1 MKKKIIYK
9 INKIIRISLF
19 TSLSI
24 FSLLMIGFII
34 LSSTLDYSIP
44 EIETIVLYDQNDTKY
59 LSYSNGKKKS
69 YVNLDNI
76 SPYLIEA
83 FISIED
89 KRYFNHTGLDFIR
102 ICKAA
107 MVDIIKGEAA
117 EGASTITQ
125 QYARNLFLTMDKTW
139 KRKLSEMMIALN
151 LESKYSKEEILEG
164 YLNSIYF
171 DHGIYGVED
180 AAIFYF
186 GKPSSEIT
194 LIEAV
199 SLAAIPKG
207 PTIYSPLKNPENNKE
222 RRLLILNEMKDDG
235 RITTEEYDKALITK
249 LSFVGINPNK
259 EESLAPYFQD
269 YVLNEL
275 KNIPGLENYAYSGL
289 KVQTTLDLSLNN
301 EICDAITQRIENE
314 LETSVVVIE
323 PYSGKILS
331 IIGGKSYKN
340 STFNRAIYAKRQ
352 PASTIKPF
360 LYLTALENGFT
371 SSTTFTS
378 EKTTFHINKD
388 TYTPK
393 NYHDSY
399 PNSEISLAYAL
410 AVSDNIYAV
419 KTHLF
424 LGMKK
429 LKNTL
434 KSFGLD
440 GNIPEI
446 PSLALGTYE
455 VTNLDWSSC
464 YQVLA
469 NEGYKIEPYVIEKI
483 TTMDGKILFEHKP
496 EKIKIAN
503 KNDCFI
509 LNELMNNIFDPKL
522 IYNTRPTGV
531 AITSRLSNKYAAKS
545 GSTDTDYWMI
555 GYNKELLV
563 SVWTGYD
570 DNRIITTKHDTLV
583 AKYLF
588 ADIIESYFKNKN
600 TTWYTKPDDVISV
613 YLNPITGFYGNFLE
627 YTKPLYF
634 KTSNIPWYL
643 RLLLTNQDNE
653 QISPSLN

>member
-1 MKKKIIYK
+1 M
-9 INKIIRISLF
+9 
-19 TSLSI
+19 
-24 FSLLMIGFII
+24 
-34 LSSTLDYSIP
+34 
-44 EIETIVLYDQNDTKY
+44 
-59 LSYSNGKKKS
+59 
-69 YVNLDNI
+69 
-76 SPYLIEA
+76 
-83 FISIED
+83 
-89 KRYFNHTGLDFIR
+89 
-102 ICKAA
+102 
-107 MVDIIKGEAA
+107 
-117 EGASTITQ
+117 
-125 QYARNLFLTMDKTW
+125 
-139 KRKLSEMMIALN
+139 
-151 LESKYSKEEILEG
+151 
-164 YLNSIYF
+164 
-171 DHGIYGVED
+171 
-180 AAIFYF
+180 
-186 GKPSSEIT
+186 
-194 LIEAV
+194 
-199 SLAAIPKG
+199 
-207 PTIYSPLKNPENNKE
+207 
-222 RRLLILNEMKDDG
+222 
-235 RITTEEYDKALITK
+235 
-249 LSFVGINPNK
+249 
-259 EESLAPYFQD
+259 
-269 YVLNEL
+269 
-275 KNIPGLENYAYSGL
+275 
-289 KVQTTLDLSLNN
+289 SLNN

-323 PYSGKILS
+323 PHSGKILS

-583 AKYLF
+583 AKYL
-588 ADIIESYFKNKN
+588 
-600 TTWYTKPDDVISV
+600 
-613 YLNPITGFYGNFLE
+613 
-627 YTKPLYF
+627 
-634 KTSNIPWYL
+634 
-643 RLLLTNQDNE
+643 LLLFL
-653 QISPSLN
+653 SSLFR

>member
-9 INKIIRISLF
+9 INKIIRVSLFISL
-19 TSLSI
+19 SLFSI
-24 FSLLMIGFII
+24 ITLSFII

-44 EIETIVLYDQNDTKY
+44 KIETIVLLDNDGTKY

-69 YVNLDNI
+69 YVNLENI
-76 SPYLIEA
+76 NPYLINA

-89 KRYFNHTGLDFIR
+89 KRYFNHTGLDFVR

-107 MVDIIKGEAA
+107 IVDIIKGEAA

-151 LESKYSKEEILEG
+151 LESKYTKEEILEG

-180 AAIFYF
+180 ASLFYF
-186 GKPSSEIT
+186 GKPSSELT

-207 PTIYSPLKNPENNKE
+207 PTIYSPLKNPDNNKE
-222 RRLLILNEMKDDG
+222 RRILILNEMKEDG
-235 RITTEEYDKALITK
+235 SITDEEYNNAIMANI
-249 LSFVGINPNK
+249 SFIGINQNN
-259 EESLAPYFQD
+259 EEALAPYFQD

-275 KNIPGLENYAYSGL
+275 KAIPGIENYAYSGL
-289 KVQTTLDLSLNN
+289 KVYTTLDLGLNN
-301 EICDAITQRIENE
+301 EITHAIDNRIEND
-314 LETSVVVIE
+314 LQTSIIVMN
-323 PYSGKILS
+323 PKTGGLLS
-331 IIGGKSYKN
+331 IIGGTSYKD
-340 STFNRAIYAKRQ
+340 STYNRAIYAKRQ

-371 SSTTFTS
+371 SSTTFLS
-378 EKTTFHINKD
+378 EKTTFYINKSN
-388 TYTPK
+388 YTPK
-393 NYHDSY
+393 NFNNSY
-399 PNSEISLAYAL
+399 PNTDISLAYAL

-424 LGMKK
+424 LGMNK
-429 LKNTL
+429 LLNTL
-434 KSFGLD
+434 KAFGLKED
-440 GNIPEI
+440 LKAI
-446 PSLALGTYE
+446 PSLALGTHE
-455 VTNLDWSSC
+455 VSNLEWSAC
-464 YQVLA
+464 YQILA
-469 NEGYKIEPYVIEKI
+469 NEGYKVEPYAISKI
-483 TTMDGKILFEHKP
+483 TTMDGEILYEHKT
-496 EKIKIAN
+496 EKIKVADKSDIY
-503 KNDCFI
+503 I
-509 LNELMNNIFDPKL
+509 LNELMSNIFDSKM

-531 AITSRLSNKYAAKS
+531 AIASRLTNKYAAKS
-545 GSTDTDYWMI
+545 GSTDTDNWMI
-555 GYNKELLV
+555 GYNQDILV
-563 SVWTGYD
+563 SIWTGYD
-570 DNRIITTKHDTLV
+570 DNRTITTKSDTLT

-613 YLNPITGFYGNFLE
+613 YLNPITGFYGSFGD

-634 KTSNIPWYL
+634 KKSNIPWYL
-643 RLLLTNQDNE
+643 RLLTSNQDN
-653 QISPSLN
+653 